1 MKIAIDVM
9 GGDHA
14 PKEIVEGALLALK
27 EDPSLELVLVGSE
40 EAFDEYLPAG
50 TERVETVISH
60 SVMAMDESVENL
72 RKKRDS
78 SIYLANQVVKEGKAD
93 AIVSCGSTA
102 AQLAAAILVLGRI
115 KGVKRP
121 AIVVPF
127 PTLDGSRVMLDGGAN
142 VDVDAKIMTEFA
154 VLGNAYAR
162 LLTGKDHP
170 EVVLLS
176 NGTEEHK
183 GTAVVKETH
192 QMLKNAPSLNFK
204 GNMEARE
211 IMKGE
216 YDVLVTDGFTGN
228 VVMKLTEGVASGLF
242 KLVKK
247 EITATTS
254 RKIGAALVKPGLK
267 NIAKMFD
274 YNNYGGTPL
283 LGVNGISVVCHG
295 SSKSEAVKNAIFA
308 AGEFIKQDFIGVLR
322 DDIAAYHE
330 ANKEKEEVNENE

>member
-9 GGDHA
+9 GGDYA
-14 PKEIVEGALLALK
+14 PKEVIDGALMALT
-27 EDPSLELVLVGSE
+27 EDPVLELVLVGSE
-40 EAFDEYLPAG
+40 DAFREFLPEG
-50 TERVETVISH
+50 TERVETVISR
-60 SVMAMDESVENL
+60 SMMAMDESVENL

-78 SIYLANQVVKEGKAD
+78 SIYLAHQVVKEGKAD
-93 AIVSCGSTA
+93 AVISCGSTG
-102 AQLAAAILVLGRI
+102 AQMAAAILVLGRI

-121 AIVVPF
+121 AIVIPF
-127 PTLDGSRVMLDGGAN
+127 PTLNGPRIMLDGGAN
-142 VDVDAKIMTEFA
+142 VDVDASLLTEFA

-162 LLTGKDHP
+162 LISGEEHP

-183 GTAVVKETH
+183 GTAMVKEAH
-192 QMLKNAPSLNFK
+192 HLLKSTDMLNFK
-204 GNMEARE
+204 GNVEGRDIME
-211 IMKGE
+211 GG

-228 VVMKLTEGVASGLF
+228 VVMKVTEGVASALF

-247 EITATTS
+247 EITATS
-254 RKIGAALVKPGLK
+254 LRKVGAALVKPGLK

-295 SSKSEAVKNAIFA
+295 SSKATAVKNAIFA
-308 AGEFIKQDFIGVLR
+308 AEKFAKQDFIGVLR
-322 DDIAAYHE
+322 DDVAAYHE
-330 ANKEKEEVNENE
+330 AQNKKEEV